1 MAVADFA
8 TTAEMIAAAL
18 VAAGEKAATRR
29 QNASSFIQCQ

>member
-18 VAAGEKAATRR
+18 VAATVAA
-29 QNASSFIQCQ
+29 Q